1 MSRSSWHIL
10 KEGDALILARRL
22 PARFDLR
29 VMTYLERG
37 DKSRLARQIRQDVWR
52 ALRTLRGFSPVVRIE
67 PCGGRLCVTAGGQL
81 DAHAPHALAV
91 QWIAEVLANPC
102 NRARWVRWAS

>member
-22 PARFDLR
+22 PVRFDLR

-67 PCGGRLCVTAGGQL
+67 PCEGRLCVTAGGQL
-81 DAHAPHALAV
+81 DAHAPRALAT
-91 QWIAEVLANPC
+91 QWIAEVLEDPC
-102 NRARWVRWAS
+102 NRARWIRWAV